1 MDILLKFTKMKHLC
15 VFADVLSDFNS
26 EIEETLDDYFSKK
39 LVEKLA
45 INNIIKVYDLLEMDF
60 ETASKYPYLK
70 KNELKEIN
78 VFVMDFVKDFSTV
91 FLVKSGFDTTME
103 YGTEF
108 HNLVINLSQIFVE
121 NEGSLSEVIEENG
134 ASKCH

>member
-78 VFVMDFVKDFSTV
+78 VFVMDFVKDFSVV

-103 YGTEF
+103 HGTEF

-121 NEGSLSEVIEENG
+121 NESSLSESIGENG

>member
-1 MDILLKFTKMKHLC
+1 
-15 VFADVLSDFNS
+15 
-26 EIEETLDDYFSKK
+26 
-39 LVEKLA
+39 
-45 INNIIKVYDLLEMDF
+45 
-60 ETASKYPYLK
+60 
-70 KNELKEIN
+70 
-78 VFVMDFVKDFSTV
+78 MDFVKDFSTV

>member
-1 MDILLKFTKMKHLC
+1 MDILLKYTKMKHLC

>member
-78 VFVMDFVKDFSTV
+78 VFVMDFVKDFSVV

-103 YGTEF
+103 HGTEF

-134 ASKCH
+134 ALKCH